1 MSKKIFLLFF
11 FVFAF
16 SVKTAAADELK
27 LLRVTPSGEE
37 VTERSQIVFQFDR
50 PMTELGNMDRTA
62 EEVPVKITPDVNCR
76 WRWLNTTALACQLG
90 GADLLKQ
97 SERYEIN
104 VRPGFKSLD
113 GSKMKKSVRY
123 VIETRRP
130 EVRVNESTFVGRSL
144 SPQRPIWRV
153 RFGIAPKRD
162 GLADYFYFRANGREI
177 PAVIVP
183 QDYPRELSY
192 TIAPSQDLGVGVP
205 YTVLYRE
212 GISPLQGGSLKSRR
226 SGILGKGETVPV
238 FQVLGL
244 KCWDNQYNSVEYS
257 MEELKKIKPLCRF
270 DRDINIRLS
279 DEAGMDK
286 ISSLVEIR
294 PEGKVLDGS
303 FPRDTINLPR
313 LKAGTDYT
321 VVVSGTLTDVW
332 GAALGREVS
341 LSFRTSDRDPNL
353 ENPYS
358 YAVLEALEKTDL
370 VDYAANLD
378 SAEIIYNGFNSIG
391 PVSGVRPV
399 EGIRPDL
406 RNVQYAFEVGVRG
419 MLEDKTG
426 FLKGRFRTDPKTYE
440 QTFFVSVTP
449 WEVLVKLG
457 RYSSVAWVVDM
468 ATGAPV
474 EGAKVELYK
483 DVPAAAQADPG
494 KVFAKAET
502 GKDGAVRLPGYAEF
516 DPAGEMLNSWKDS
529 VPSFFVKVS
538 KSGSVGVMPLKN
550 AFQVSAGQ
558 LSDWNV
564 DTAYSL
570 SPDMYVKSWGI
581 TAQGVYRPGDVV
593 RYKLYVREESE
604 KTYGKAP
611 EGTYALT
618 VIDPTDKNVLDLKDL
633 KLSEF
638 GALDGEFKL
647 PESSTAGWYRF
658 VLKYKDRELSPMRFL
673 VSDFVPSPFKVATEI
688 GAKTFEAGE
697 EATVDTYATLFS
709 GGPYADA
716 PVRQSIVLS
725 YAPFVYR
732 GKGLENKSFN
742 FDQPLEM
749 GEYSDEIL
757 LNKSSNLNAKGEFR
771 NTVVLGNSPKP
782 YGRLRLESTV
792 SDDSGR
798 STSGAVSADYFSVDR
813 LVGLRKNEWMSTVG
827 KPSVFEYVVT
837 NPASELV
844 PDVAVNIS
852 FFLVRYKAVREKS
865 SGNAFITRY
874 DREEVSVGECLGVSG
889 TAPKECSFTPKESG
903 PYFAVASI
911 TDTKGRR
918 HFVREHFYVNGKDY
932 VAWETKDNRID
943 LTLDKK
949 EYRPGD
955 TIRMFIKNPMP
966 GASALITVERYGVL
980 ESFVKTFDSS
990 TAAVE
995 IPVTEDFFPGV
1006 YVSVTIFSRRVE
1018 KPVEGTVDLG
1028 KPAEWGGYVKIPVTD
1043 ASRKIDVSVAAE
1055 KPVYRPR
1062 QKAKID
1068 IQASLPAKGKGPLE
1082 AAVVVLDE
1090 AVLALLPGGTTAYD
1104 PYKGFYALG
1113 ALDVRTYSMIERLIG
1128 RQKVEKKGANQGGDG
1143 GSNFTLRDVFK
1154 FVGYWNP
1161 SLKLDGNGRG
1171 SFEMELPDNLTGWRV
1186 IVMAVNETDRMGMG
1200 ETRFKVNKPLEIRPL
1215 LPNQVRTTDIF
1226 MPAVSI
1232 LNRSPAEQN
1241 VTLTMSASG
1250 KLAEPAEET
1259 KTVVLKPFERRGVFF
1274 ESVRAALN
1282 PETREGEITLKFTA
1296 RAGEETD
1303 GLIQKVPVRN
1313 LTTMQTAAEYGS
1325 STEESV
1331 SVPLS
1336 VPQNVDVY
1344 GGSLVLSVSPTA
1356 LGGLDKVVAW
1366 MKDYPYSC
1374 WEQQIGRA
1382 LVAASYVRVRDSLSD
1397 GDLWPD
1403 AEEFVRATLE
1413 KASNYQAP
1421 NGGMAYFEAKNDYVS
1436 PYLSAYTGFAFVQ
1449 LKRMGYEIP
1458 ENVAAGL
1465 QNYLYRVFRETDPKI
1480 SREVLMTTRLM
1491 SLPFLS
1497 SRQPGLIVSCDF
1509 DAFERE
1515 LPLMSVFDKALFLS
1529 AARSVPDRKDLAA
1542 RIEMSLLSMMNST
1555 SGRVLFQDGDTG
1567 PWWYALLSSPARD
1580 NCAVLTALTAGGT
1593 AGNNTDLVEK
1603 LFRSVSS
1610 LRRGDG
1616 TWGNTQA
1623 NTFCMNAA
1631 ESYARAFESEA
1642 VDMTVTGRADG
1653 TEILNAGFKAK
1664 SDAPVTEKVV
1674 LGKAEAGRKMTA
1686 SFRKEGTGRYYY
1698 KTILSYPA
1706 MDGREI
1712 LSGMEV
1718 RRSYEVERY
1727 GRFQPVREGMSLKRG
1742 ELVRV
1747 SLDVMNPA
1755 PRTFVALMDPVP
1767 GGLEPVN
1774 RNLATASSFD
1784 ADKAGDELGT
1794 FLSGFYFREIGH
1806 DSVKFYAETLNRGE
1820 FKLSYTAQV
1829 VADGTFKAFPAKIE
1843 AMYEPDIF
1851 GLSALQTL
1859 SVETVAKPSAVPPP
1873 ADEIVPAP
1881 ETTGA
1886 ESDAATVFPAP
1897 VMEPDV
1903 AAAETPAPAVP
1914 KESFFQKLKRKI
1926 RAWTHQKTP
1935 DMAEEE
1941 ETDPTIVP
1949 PAVEDAARKGTDLSA
1964 TIPPALPKAI

>member
-1 MSKKIFLLFF
+1 MSKKIFLLFS
-11 FVFAF
+11 FVFALF
-16 SVKTAAADELK
+16 VKTAAADELK

-50 PMTELGNMDRTA
+50 PMTELGRMDRTA
-62 EEVPVKITPDVNCR
+62 EEVPVEITPAVKCR

-90 GADLLKQ
+90 EADLLKYA
-97 SERYEIN
+97 ERYEIK
-104 VRPGFKSLD
+104 VRRGFKSLD
-113 GSKMKKSVRY
+113 GSKMKRGARY
-123 VIETRRP
+123 VIETQRP
-130 EVRVNESTFVGRSL
+130 EVLSNESSFSGRSL

-153 RFGIAPKRD
+153 RFSTAPKSE
-162 GLADYFYFRANGREI
+162 GLADYFYFRAGGREI

-183 QDYPRELSY
+183 QSYRDELSY
-192 TIAPSQDLGVGVP
+192 TFAPSQDLGVGVP
-205 YTVLYRE
+205 YTFLYRE
-212 GISPLQGGSLKSRR
+212 GIPPLQGGSLKSRR

-244 KCWDNQYNSVEYS
+244 QCWDREYNSVEYS
-257 MEELKKIKPLCRF
+257 MEELKKIKPVCRF
-270 DRDINIRLS
+270 DSGINIRLS
-279 DEAGMDK
+279 DEARMDT

-294 PEGKVLDGS
+294 PEGKLSDGS
-303 FPRDTINLPR
+303 FSRETISLPS

-321 VVVSGTLTDVW
+321 VAVSGALTDVW
-332 GAALGREVS
+332 GAALGREAS

-370 VDYAANLD
+370 IDYAANLN
-378 SAEIIYNGFNSIG
+378 SAEIIYGGFNSSG
-391 PVSGVRPV
+391 PVSGIRPV
-399 EGIRPDL
+399 EGILPGL
-406 RNVQYAFEVGVRG
+406 RNIQYAFDVGVRG
-419 MLEDKTG
+419 MLKDKTG
-426 FLKGRFRTDPKTYE
+426 FLQGRFRTVPKTYE

-494 KVFAKAET
+494 NVFAKAET
-502 GKDGAVRLPGYAEF
+502 GKDGSVRLPGYAEF
-516 DPAGEMLNSWKDS
+516 DASGQMLEAWKDTD
-529 VPSFFVKVS
+529 PSFFVKVS

-550 AFQVSAGQ
+550 AFSVSAGQ

-564 DTAYSL
+564 GTAYNL
-570 SPDMYVKSWGI
+570 SPDMYVKAWGT

-593 RYKLYVREESE
+593 RYKIYVREEGE
-604 KTYGKAP
+604 KTYGRAP
-611 EGTYALT
+611 EGMYALT
-618 VIDPTDKNVLDLKDL
+618 VVDPTDKNVLELKDL

-638 GALDGEFKL
+638 GALEGEFKL
-647 PESSTAGWYRF
+647 PEPSTAGWYRF
-658 VLKYKDRELSPMRFL
+658 VLKYKDRERTPMRFL
-673 VSDFVPSPFKVATEI
+673 VSDFVPSPFKVVTET
-688 GAKTFEAGE
+688 GGKTFEAGR
-697 EATVDTYATLFS
+697 EAAIDTYASLFS

-716 PVRQSIVLS
+716 PVRQSVVLS

-732 GKGLENKSFN
+732 GKGLEGRSFN

-749 GEYSDEIL
+749 GEYGDEVL
-757 LNKSSNLNAKGEFR
+757 LDKSGRLNAKGEFR
-771 NTVVLGNSPKP
+771 STVVLRNSPKP

-813 LVGLRKNEWMSTVG
+813 LVGIRKREWMSSVG
-827 KPSVFEYVVT
+827 KPAVFEYVVT
-837 NPASELV
+837 NPESELV
-844 PDVAVNIS
+844 PDAAVNVS
-852 FFLVRYKAVREKS
+852 FVLVRYKAVREKS
-865 SGNAFITRY
+865 SGNAFVTRY
-874 DREEVSVGECLGVSG
+874 EREEVPAGECLGVSG
-889 TAPKECSFTPKESG
+889 TEPKECSFTPKESG
-903 PYFAVASI
+903 SYFAAASV

-918 HFVREHFYVNGKDY
+918 HFVREYFYVDGADY

-943 LTLDKK
+943 LSLDKT

-955 TIRMFIKNPMP
+955 TIRMFVKNPMP

-990 TAAVE
+990 TAVVE

-1018 KPVEGTVDLG
+1018 KPAEGTVDLG

-1043 ASRKIDVSVAAE
+1043 MSRKIDVSVAAE
-1055 KPVYRPR
+1055 KQVYRPR

-1068 IQASLPAKGKGPLE
+1068 IRAVLPAKGKGPVE

-1090 AVLALLPGGTTAYD
+1090 AVLALLPEGTAAYD

-1113 ALDVRTYSMIERLIG
+1113 DLDVRTFSMIERLVG

-1143 GSNFTLRDVFK
+1143 GSDFALRDVFK

-1161 SLKLDGNGRG
+1161 SLKLDGNGKG

-1186 IVMAVNETDRMGMG
+1186 IVMAVNETDLMGMG
-1200 ETRFKVNKPLEIRPL
+1200 ETRFEVNKPLEIRPL
-1215 LPNQVRTTDIF
+1215 LPNQVRTTDVF

-1232 LNRSPAEQN
+1232 LNRSPAEQK
-1241 VTLTMSASG
+1241 VTLTLSASG

-1282 PETREGEITLKFTA
+1282 PETQEGEITLKFTA
-1296 RAGEETD
+1296 RAGDETD
-1303 GLIQKVPVRN
+1303 GLVQKVPVRN
-1313 LTTMQTAAEYGS
+1313 LTAMQTAAEYGS
-1325 STEESV
+1325 STAENV
-1331 SVPLS
+1331 SVPLF

-1356 LGGLDKVVAW
+1356 LGGLDKVIAW

-1374 WEQQIGRA
+1374 WEQQISRA
-1382 LVAASYVRVRDSLSD
+1382 LAAASYARVRDSLSAE
-1397 GDLWPD
+1397 DLWPG
-1403 AEEFVRATLE
+1403 AEELVRAVLE

-1421 NGGMAYFEAKNDYVS
+1421 NGGMAYFEPKNDYVS

-1449 LKRMGYEIP
+1449 LKRMGYEVP

-1465 QNYLYRVFRETDPKI
+1465 QNYLYRIFRETDPKI
-1480 SREVLMTTRLM
+1480 SREILMTTRLM

-1515 LPLMSVFDKALFLS
+1515 LPLMSVFDRALFLS
-1529 AARSVPDRKDLAA
+1529 AVRSVPDRKDLAA

-1555 SGRVLFQDGDTG
+1555 SGTVLFQNGDTG

-1593 AGNNTDLVEK
+1593 AGNNTDIVEK
-1603 LFRSVSS
+1603 LFRSVSD
-1610 LRRGDG
+1610 LRRKDG
-1616 TWGNTQA
+1616 TWGSTQA
-1623 NTFCMNAA
+1623 NMFCMNAA

-1642 VDMTVTGRADG
+1642 ADMTVTGRIDE
-1653 TEILNAGFKAK
+1653 TEVLKAGFRAK
-1664 SDAPVTEKVV
+1664 SDAPAAEKIV

-1718 RRSYEVERY
+1718 RRSYEVERD
-1727 GRFQPVREGMSLKRG
+1727 GRFQPVTEGMPLKRG
-1742 ELVRV
+1742 ELIRV

-1774 RNLATASSFD
+1774 RSLATASSFD
-1784 ADKAGDELGT
+1784 ADKAEKEQDT

-1806 DSVKFYAETLNRGE
+1806 DSVKFYAETLNRGK
-1820 FKLSYTAQV
+1820 FSLSYAAQV
-1829 VADGTFKAFPAKIE
+1829 IADGTFKAFPAKIE

-1859 SVETVAKPSAVPPP
+1859 NVETSAEPAAVPPP

-1881 ETTGA
+1881 ETADEEGA
-1886 ESDAATVFPAP
+1886 AVVSSAPAA
-1897 VMEPDV
+1897 EPKTP
-1903 AAAETPAPAVP
+1903 AAETPAPAVP
-1914 KESFFQKLKRKI
+1914 RESFFGKLKRKI
-1926 RAWTHQKTP
+1926 KAWIHQETP
-1935 DMAEEE
+1935 DMTEEE
-1941 ETDPTIVP
+1941 EPDPTIVP
-1949 PAVEDAARKGTDLSA
+1949 PAVEDAARKGTDLSSA
-1964 TIPPALPKAI
+1964 TLPPAPPKAI